1 VNTVFLAKVRVAI
14 LLLLPLLAVAPGK
27 AVAQDDPAKI
37 SIGDLDKLAE
47 KATRVVDVTLD
58 QRMLQL
64 ASKFLSKTRSP
75 EEAQIKEI
83 VAGLKGVYVKYFEFD
98 KEQQYSRSDIE
109 PILAQLKASSWSRMV
124 GVYSTKTGE
133 KVEVYLMSTG
143 DTINGLAVVAA
154 EPKMLTVA
162 NIVGNIDIE
171 KLAQLEGQY
180 GIPKLNLNFDKL
192 NKKTEPIK

>member
-1 VNTVFLAKVRVAI
+1 VAI